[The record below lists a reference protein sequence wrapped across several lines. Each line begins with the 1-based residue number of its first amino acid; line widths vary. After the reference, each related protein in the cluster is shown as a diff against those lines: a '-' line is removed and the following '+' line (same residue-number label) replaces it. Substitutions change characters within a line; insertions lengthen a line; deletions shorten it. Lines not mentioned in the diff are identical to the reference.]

1 MFLYIRNK
9 TRHMSAL
16 HTRIKHSDSIVS
28 SSDIS
33 NKLLEFPATKSLS
46 PRSSSS
52 VNSNDYYTTATFNIG
67 ISIYRGDKYIKK
79 QRIHVETVPVFFS
92 DKKYALVY
100 TPNRDPYYLT
110 KFIFKTQPNLFL
122 LSYENLDLL
131 KKDTRLT
138 DEERAALNLYY
149 THDSSSQ
156 YIWPV
161 GFLHVE
167 DIKQKHTLYLNRR
180 ITNIIC
186 RLGFDGWVSK
196 KGALKQK
203 NLDMK
208 YYQSVGMTQLAQDQQ
223 SDKIKEFIKDVMT
236 NSDFS
241 PQEKGKHIEN
251 IRSQLELEKDEFI
264 KFIKINHVK
273 YNMNPYKP
281 EIVLCKWQ
289 NFLKRES
296 KRLTNSI

>member
-1 MFLYIRNK
+1 MSERTIRK
-9 TRHMSAL
+9 
-16 HTRIKHSDSIVS
+16 KHSDSIVS

-33 NKLLEFPATKSLS
+33 NKLIEFPAKKSTS
-46 PRSSSS
+46 SRSNSN

-79 QRIHVETVPVFFS
+79 QRIHTETVPVFFS

-100 TPNRDPYYLT
+100 TPDRDPYYLT
-110 KFIFKTQPNLFL
+110 KFIFKTQPNLFV

-138 DEERAALNLYY
+138 SEEHAALNLYY
-149 THDSSSQ
+149 TNNGSTQ

-167 DIKQKHTLYLNRR
+167 DIKQKHKLYLNRR
-180 ITNIIC
+180 ITNLIC

-196 KGALKQK
+196 KGTITQK
-203 NLDMK
+203 NLNMK
-208 YYQSVGMTQLAQDQQ
+208 YYQSVGMDKLIQDQQ
-223 SDKIKEFIKDVMT
+223 FDKIKEFIGDIMR
-236 NSDFS
+236 NSDFT
-241 PQEKGKHIEN
+241 PKEKGEHVEN

>member
-1 MFLYIRNK
+1 
-9 TRHMSAL
+9 MSENNI
-16 HTRIKHSDSIVS
+16 RIKHSDSIVS

-33 NKLLEFPATKSLS
+33 NKLIEFPAKKSIS
-46 PRSSSS
+46 ARSSSR
-52 VNSNDYYTTATFNIG
+52 VDSNDYYTTATFDIG

-79 QRIHVETVPVFFS
+79 QRIHTETVPVFFS

-100 TPNRDPYYLT
+100 TPDRNPYYLT
-110 KFIFKTQPNLFL
+110 KFVFKTQPNLFL

-131 KKDTRLT
+131 KEDVRLT

-149 THDSSSQ
+149 IHNGSVQ

-167 DIKQKHTLYLNRR
+167 DIKQKHQLYLNRR
-180 ITNIIC
+180 ITNLIC

-196 KGALKQK
+196 KGTLKQK

-208 YYQSVGMTQLAQDQQ
+208 YYQTVGMDKLVQDQQ
-223 SDKIKEFIKDVMT
+223 FDKIKEFIGEIMR
-236 NSDFS
+236 NSDFT
-241 PQEKGKHIEN
+241 PEEKGRHVEN
-251 IRSQLELEKDEFI
+251 MRARLELEKDEFI
-264 KFIKINHVK
+264 KFIKTNHVK
-273 YNMNPYKP
+273 YNMNPYRP

>member
-1 MFLYIRNK
+1 
-9 TRHMSAL
+9 MSER
-16 HTRIKHSDSIVS
+16 TIRIKHSDSIVS

-33 NKLLEFPATKSLS
+33 NKLIEFPAKKSTSL
-46 PRSSSS
+46 RSSSR
-52 VNSNDYYTTATFNIG
+52 VDSNDYYTTATFNIG

-79 QRIHVETVPVFFS
+79 QRIHTETVPVFFS

-100 TPNRDPYYLT
+100 TPDRDPYYLT
-110 KFIFKTQPNLFL
+110 KFIFKTQPNLFV

-138 DEERAALNLYY
+138 DEEHAALNLYY
-149 THDSSSQ
+149 THNSSIQ

-167 DIKQKHTLYLNRR
+167 DIKQKHHLYLNRR
-180 ITNIIC
+180 ITNLIC

-196 KGALKQK
+196 KGTITQK
-203 NLDMK
+203 NLNMK
-208 YYQSVGMTQLAQDQQ
+208 YYQSVGMDKLIQDQQ
-223 SDKIKEFIKDVMT
+223 FDKIKEFIGDIMR
-236 NSDFS
+236 NSDFT
-241 PQEKGKHIEN
+241 PKEKGEHVEN